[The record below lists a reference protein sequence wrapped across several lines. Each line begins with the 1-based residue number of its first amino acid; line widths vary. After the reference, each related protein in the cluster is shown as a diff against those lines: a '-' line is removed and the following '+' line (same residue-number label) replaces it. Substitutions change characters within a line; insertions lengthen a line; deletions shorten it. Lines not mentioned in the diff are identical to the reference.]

1 MPGIET
7 IRRPSS
13 VIINT
18 RELQGKFPV
27 RSISFDVR
35 ERVMFLMKV
44 ASFQN
49 KHLPPKGES
58 TKHLI

>member
-18 RELQGKFPV
+18 RELQSKFPV

-35 ERVMFLMKV
+35 DRVMFLM
-44 ASFQN
+44 
-49 KHLPPKGES
+49 
-58 TKHLI
+58 

>member
-35 ERVMFLMKV
+35 ERVMFLMQMKV
-44 ASFQN
+44 ASFQ
-49 KHLPPKGES
+49 KC
-58 TKHLI
+58 LIFYQF

>member
-18 RELQGKFPV
+18 HELQGKFPV

-35 ERVMFLMKV
+35 ERVMFLMQMKV
-44 ASFQN
+44 ASFQ
-49 KHLPPKGES
+49 KC
-58 TKHLI
+58 

>member
-18 RELQGKFPV
+18 RTQEPFL
-27 RSISFDVR
+27 RNISFDVR
-35 ERVMFLMKV
+35 KSDVLMKV
-44 ASFQN
+44 ASFQ
-49 KHLPPKGES
+49 KILFLPNFKGKVPN
-58 TKHLI
+58 T

>member
-35 ERVMFLMKV
+35 ERVMFLMLV
-44 ASFQN
+44 N
-49 KHLPPKGES
+49 ES
-58 TKHLI
+58 GLLSEMLIFYQF